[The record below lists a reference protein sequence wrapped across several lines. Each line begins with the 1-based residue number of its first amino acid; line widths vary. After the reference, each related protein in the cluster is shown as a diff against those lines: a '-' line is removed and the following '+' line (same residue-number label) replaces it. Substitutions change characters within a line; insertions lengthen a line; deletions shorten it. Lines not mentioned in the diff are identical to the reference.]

1 MCEAMEIIQ
10 ARLRPADIHN
20 MADVSLVRM
29 FKMFTPTEDMQ
40 ANNNKVS
47 TSEDTLVGDKDR
59 LHTCLHVNHETDK
72 LRIRRGTVKLTEEER
87 RERATG
93 NTPVINTVSE
103 NRGMT
108 AAGGAEPFCRIL

>member
-29 FKMFTPTEDMQ
+29 FKTFTPTEDMQ

-47 TSEDTLVGDKDR
+47 TSEDILVGDKDR
-59 LHTCLHVNHETDK
+59 LHTCLHVNHERQTTDK
-72 LRIRRGTVKLTEEER
+72 ER
-87 RERATG
+87 DGQT
-93 NTPVINTVSE
+93 
-103 NRGMT
+103 NRGGET
-108 AAGGAEPFCRIL
+108 RESNRKHSCDKHCQ